1 MTLSQLQAI
10 GTARTDRAPL
20 TVVALGG
27 NALLARGAK
36 LEAATQ
42 ARAARRAA
50 HLLGSV
56 SSSHRLVVTHGNGP
70 QVGLLALMSDAYS
83 AVAPYPLDVLDAETE
98 GQIGYV
104 LELELDN
111 AVDHQPTAALI
122 TRVLVDAADPAFG
135 APTKFIGPVYREED
149 ARRLADARGWTVKPD
164 GARWRRVVASPEPRE
179 IVHLPAIRNLLEA
192 GFLLV
197 CAGGGGIPV
206 VDDGSGGHRGVE
218 AVIDKD
224 LCSALL
230 ADQLGADVLALVTD
244 VDGVYTD
251 FGSPG
256 QRRLRTATP
265 EGLRSLEFPAGSMAP
280 KVEAVCRF
288 VEGDRGRRAA
298 IGSLDDI
305 GSVLDGLA
313 GTQVAASGPSLDY
326 DDPKGAR
333 R

>member
-1 MTLSQLQAI
+1 MPLSQLQATS
-10 GTARTDRAPL
+10 TARTDRAPL
-20 TVVALGG
+20 AVVALGG

-36 LEAATQ
+36 LEAAAQ
-42 ARAARRAA
+42 AHAARRAA
-50 HLLGSV
+50 LLLAGV

-70 QVGLLALMSDAYS
+70 QVGLLALMGDAYTE
-83 AVAPYPLDVLDAETE
+83 VAPYPLDVLDAETE

-122 TRVLVDAADPAFG
+122 TRVLVDANDPAFR
-135 APTKFIGPVYREED
+135 APTKFIGPVYDAAE

-164 GARWRRVVASPEPRE
+164 GDRWRRVVASPEPRD
-179 IVHLPAIRNLLEA
+179 IVHLPAIRKLLEA

-206 VDDGSGGHRGVE
+206 VEDGNGGQRGVE
-218 AVIDKD
+218 AVVDKD

-230 ADQLGADVLALVTD
+230 AEQLGANVLALVTD
-244 VDGVYTD
+244 VDGVYAD
-251 FGSPG
+251 FGSPR
-256 QRRLRTATP
+256 RRLISTATP
-265 EGLRSLEFPAGSMAP
+265 DGLRSLEFPAGSMAP

-288 VEGDRGRRAA
+288 VEGAPRRRAA

-305 GSVLDGLA
+305 ARVLDGLA
-313 GTQVAASGPSLDY
+313 GTQVVPDGAPLAY
-326 DDPKGAR
+326 DHTQR
-333 R
+333 T